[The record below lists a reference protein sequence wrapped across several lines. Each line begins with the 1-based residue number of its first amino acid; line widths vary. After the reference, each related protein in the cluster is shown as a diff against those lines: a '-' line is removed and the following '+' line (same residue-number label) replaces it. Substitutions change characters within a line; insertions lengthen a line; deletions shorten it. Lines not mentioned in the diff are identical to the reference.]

1 MARTSAVKLEKL
13 LPKHASVWVNA
24 TRRDAS
30 SSLTDWVTGEIRQA
44 IVDGRLQLGEAL
56 SELKLAGAL
65 GVSRTPVREAL
76 NALQLQGLIDIRPQ
90 SGSFVFLPSEENVGE
105 LAEFRRVLE
114 VAALRFCFARRREAA
129 RRELH
134 DATEAMDR
142 AMEAGDRLAIA
153 GADAAFHQSIVG
165 NSANE
170 FLIGA
175 YKLISG
181 RIGALLT
188 YNLAD
193 RDAVSKRSNGE
204 HRAVAAAFAKGDI
217 ELAGA
222 ILDEHVSRM
231 RIVYSAARRV
241 VAAAD

>member
-1 MARTSAVKLEKL
+1 MARTSALKLQKL
-13 LPKHASVWVNA
+13 LPKHASA
-24 TRRDAS
+24 LSGAARRDAS
-30 SSLTDWVTGEIRQA
+30 ATLTDWVAAELRRA
-44 IVDGRLQLGEAL
+44 IVEGRLQLGEAL

-76 NALQLQGLIDIRPQ
+76 TALQLQGLIDIRPQ

-114 VAALRFCFARRREAA
+114 VAALRFGFARRREEA
-129 RRELH
+129 RREMQAAC
-134 DATEAMDR
+134 DAMER
-142 AMEAGDRLAIA
+142 AMQAGDRLAIA
-153 GADAAFHQSIVG
+153 GADAAFHQAIVA

-193 RDAVSKRSNGE
+193 HDAVSKRSNAE
-204 HRAVAAAFAKGDI
+204 HRAVTAAFAKGDV

-241 VAAAD
+241 TAAAD